1 MMNLGLNF
9 RQVFKYLVPALIR
22 GERFEAW
29 IGALLQP
36 VQTLNDGFVDAA
48 ATIRY
53 FLRFDGRVIYLEH
66 LLNDLFDN
74 NLRRIYIDDPDTVQI
89 ITPYVFNKVEQ
100 QPPLT
105 IFNKIEGEDDTVFLY
120 TKYEL
125 GLPTDDFVVHVPTGI
140 FDPTVETQMSFY
152 IDKYRIAGK
161 RYSFQTF

>member
-1 MMNLGLNF
+1 MINLGLNF
-9 RQVFKYLVPALIR
+9 RQVFKYLVPSLIR

-36 VQTLNDGFVDAA
+36 VQTLNEGFVSDAES
-48 ATIRY
+48 IRY
-53 FLRFDGRVIYLEH
+53 FLRFTGQVVYLEH

-74 NLRRIYIDDPDTVQI
+74 NLRRIYIDDPSDIQI

-100 QPPLT
+100 QPP
-105 IFNKIEGEDDTVFLY
+105 IFIYNKVEGEDAVFIY
-120 TKYEL
+120 TKAEL
-125 GLPTDDFVVHVPTGI
+125 GLGTDDFIVHVPTGI
-140 FDPTVETQMSFY
+140 FNPTIETQMSFY